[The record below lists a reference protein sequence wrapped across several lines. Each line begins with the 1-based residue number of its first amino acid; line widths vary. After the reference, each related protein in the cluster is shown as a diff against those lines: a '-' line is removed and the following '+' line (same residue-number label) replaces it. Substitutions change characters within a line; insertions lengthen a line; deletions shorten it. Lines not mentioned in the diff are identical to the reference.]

1 MKYKSYNQTIS
12 ADKRKSINEKIL
24 YCINNNLCEKFNI
37 TNEII
42 YNSYTGIGG
51 LSGVNFND
59 YNSFYDY
66 TKAKQSVENGQFYTT
81 HKYAECLINCLEIK
95 QNETVLDL
103 TC

>member
-51 LSGVNFND
+51 LSGINFDD
-59 YNSFYDY
+59 YNSFSDY
-66 TKAKQSVENGQFYTT
+66 TKAKQLYEQGQFYTN
-81 HKYAECLINCLEIK
+81 HKEAEYLINCLGIK
-95 QNETVLDL
+95 QNET
-103 TC
+103 